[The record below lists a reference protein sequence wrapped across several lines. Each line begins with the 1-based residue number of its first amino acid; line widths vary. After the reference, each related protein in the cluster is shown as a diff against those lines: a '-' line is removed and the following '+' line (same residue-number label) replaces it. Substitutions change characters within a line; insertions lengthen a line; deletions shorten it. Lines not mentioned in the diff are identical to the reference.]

1 MILFPLLQKSVVRL
15 FIPKNT
21 FNFWWNVSVFQL
33 AVCLRVS
40 SLQLNAIFFA
50 SFNWIANE
58 PSACF
63 HWMMWL
69 FEYLM
74 KFKIRSCVQDTIH
87 FRKINTH
94 HFDDLQL
101 MWSYKLRRKSRI
113 NPAHGTIPYYIP
125 SYRNCD
131 TTLLQHIEWKQTLF
145 FILKAMQLQ
154 AKNNI

>member
-1 MILFPLLQKSVVRL
+1 MWFCSLCS
-15 FIPKNT
+15 KNGCSLVYLKT
-21 FNFWWNVSVFQL
+21 LSIFGWNVSVFQL

-74 KFKIRSCVQDTIH
+74 KVKIRSCAQDIIH

-101 MWSYKLRRKSRI
+101 LWSYKLRRKSRI

-131 TTLLQHIEWKQTLF
+131 TTLLQHIEWKQTLLF
-145 FILKAMQLQ
+145 LS
-154 AKNNI
+154 